1 MSEKTILVQQIIVK
15 LIRIL
20 VQINDNT
27 FRTVLFQFFAMQY
40 SHISSFL

>member
-1 MSEKTILVQQIIVK
+1 MLDNTILAQQIIAK

-27 FRTVLFQFFAMQY
+27 FRTVLF
-40 SHISSFL
+40 

>member
-27 FRTVLFQFFAMQY
+27 FRTVLF
-40 SHISSFL
+40 

>member
-1 MSEKTILVQQIIVK
+1 MSDNTILVQQIIVK

-27 FRTVLFQFFAMQY
+27 FRTVLF
-40 SHISSFL
+40 